1 LRSGAHEVYHR
12 SIISPVGVPALIPM
26 SFSMRQP
33 ECICLASMTPVA
45 AIRVAMSGKAKHW
58 NKRAPARGIVNVFD
72 YSPVT
77 TGTLTTP

>member
-1 LRSGAHEVYHR
+1 
-12 SIISPVGVPALIPM
+12 
-26 SFSMRQP
+26 MRQP

>member
-1 LRSGAHEVYHR
+1 
-12 SIISPVGVPALIPM
+12 
-26 SFSMRQP
+26 MRQP
-33 ECICLASMTPVA
+33 ECICLASTTPAA
-45 AIRVAMSGKAKHW
+45 AIHVAMSGKAMHW